1 MCLKVSYVV
10 LCTACVRVCV
20 SVCVHWGLVEVCL
33 KPPLETHTSHP
44 GNLCPDLNQAFT
56 QLQTG
61 TGQACDIARKN
72 ILLVFNSN
80 IWIL

>member
-1 MCLKVSYVV
+1 MCLKVSYDV
-10 LCTACVRVCV
+10 LCTVCV
-20 SVCVHWGLVEVCL
+20 YVCFCVCAHWGLVEVCL
-33 KPPLETHTSHP
+33 KPPWRHTSHP
-44 GNLCPDLNQAFT
+44 DNLCPNLNQALT

-61 TGQACDIARKN
+61 TGPARDLKRKN